1 MFFADH
7 ARNFDAIKTRLEGWV
22 GDTAGR
28 GVCSGIAWYQI
39 VGRFFFLNVTKSP
52 ISPYFPHG
60 GGRELRILCAVL
72 TAVGIDM
79 QSGPMASLDTG

>member
-39 VGRFFFLNVTKSP
+39 VGRFFFSKRYKVAHFPILSP
-52 ISPYFPHG
+52 WWGARTSNFVRGFDG
-60 GGRELRILCAVL
+60 GGN
-72 TAVGIDM
+72 
-79 QSGPMASLDTG
+79 